1 MKTVSANASPLSSFF
16 RNTSESDKREAYHL
30 ASSKAIDSQRKV
42 LEAAKSLKEAQASA
56 CA

>member
-1 MKTVSANASPLSSFF
+1 MKTVSANASALSSFF
-16 RNTSESDKREAYHL
+16 RNTSESDKRAAYSS

-42 LEAAKSLKEAQASA
+42 LEEAKSIKDAKKIA